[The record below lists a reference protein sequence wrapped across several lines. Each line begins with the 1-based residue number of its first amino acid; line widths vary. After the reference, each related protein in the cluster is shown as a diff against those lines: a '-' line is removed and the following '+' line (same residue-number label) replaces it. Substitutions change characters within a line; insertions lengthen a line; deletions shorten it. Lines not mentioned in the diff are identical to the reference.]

1 MYLQNELD
9 NNVPLAARLKK
20 PLLYLLAIIGYMV
33 TYALFKAGSQI
44 KGASFPYSIEKEII
58 DEVGETL
65 RQAGESISWVTDPFA
80 QSINLLVAAI
90 ETSLMTLPWITVVF
104 VICSV
109 AAKFSGFKL
118 AGFCLGSLTFI
129 TLLGLWNSLLIT
141 ASLIVT
147 SVALSLGIGI
157 PLGIIVALNS
167 RAERLIR
174 PLLDVMQ
181 VMPSFVYLIP
191 ALVLFGVG
199 SAVSIALTVIYSI
212 PPSIRL
218 TNLGIR
224 TVPIEP
230 LETAFSHGATR
241 FQTLLH
247 VQLPLAK
254 PSIMMGVNQTIM
266 MALAM
271 VIITAVVGSDG
282 LGRDVWYALRT
293 INTGT
298 GLEAGLA
305 IVVLAVLLDRLSYAI
320 TSRSRV
326 GTSPTPSTLFSVIY
340 KLLPQKVT
348 NLAGVATIR
357 LFGFGLLTLLVSA
370 SAQVFSLSEL
380 PLSWHF
386 SFADP
391 VNDAVGWATVNL
403 YFITSWLRDSVIRE
417 FALGPTAN
425 LLTAIPWWLFFIAA
439 VGIAYTR
446 RGKWVAM
453 LTLVGSLFLSI
464 TGIWDEAMETLSQVL
479 TAVALATIVGIS
491 IGILTSQSKL
501 LASWLKP
508 VLDTMQTMPVFVY
521 LIPVI
526 MLWGAG
532 PVASVIATVIYA
544 MPSAIRMTDLGIRL
558 VSSEFIE
565 TAQSYGATRWQILR
579 QIQIPIATPTIML
592 GINQCV
598 MMTLAMVIVGGLVGG
613 GGLGQE
619 VYVATLYLRMG
630 DGLVSGFGIVF
641 LAIVLD
647 RITQPNQAAPRKEVI
662 M

>member
-1 MYLQNELD
+1 M
-9 NNVPLAARLKK
+9 ARIKM
-20 PLLYLLAIIGYMV
+20 PLLWLLAIIGYTV
-33 TYALFKAGSQI
+33 TYALFKTDSQI
-44 KGASFPYSIEKEII
+44 KGAPFPYFIEKQVI
-58 DEVGETL
+58 DEAGETL
-65 RQAGESISWVTDPFA
+65 RRAGESISWLTDPIA
-80 QSINLLVAAI
+80 QGINAIVAGIEASLVA
-90 ETSLMTLPWITVVF
+90 LPWVTVVF

-109 AAKFSGFKL
+109 AARFSGFKL
-118 AGFCLGSLTFI
+118 AGFCLGSLTFVALI
-129 TLLGLWNSLLIT
+129 GLWGSLLIT
-141 ASLIVT
+141 SSLILT
-147 SVALSLGIGI
+147 SVALSLCIGI
-157 PLGIIVALNS
+157 PLGIIVALNN

-174 PLLDVMQ
+174 PLLDIMQ

-241 FQTLLH
+241 LQTLFH

-305 IVVLAVLLDRLSYAI
+305 IVILAVVLDRLSYAI
-320 TSRSRV
+320 SSRRRASS
-326 GTSPTPSTLFSVIY
+326 SPRPSPIFAAVFAAIY
-340 KLLPQKVT
+340 KLLPQKVASLT
-348 NLAGVATIR
+348 GTANVR
-357 LFGFGLLTLLVSA
+357 LFGFALLTLLISG
-370 SAQVFSLSEL
+370 FSQLFSFDAL

-386 SFADP
+386 SFAGP

-417 FALGPTAN
+417 FALGPIDN
-425 LLTAIPWWLFFIAA
+425 LLTAVPWWLFFIAA
-439 VGIAYTR
+439 VGIAYAR
-446 RGKWVAM
+446 RGKWVAI
-453 LTLVGSLFLSI
+453 LTLSGCLFLSI

-479 TAVALATIVGIS
+479 TAVVLAAIVGIS
-491 IGILTSQSKL
+491 AGILASQNKL

-526 MLWGAG
+526 MLWSAG

-544 MPSAIRMTDLGIRL
+544 MPPAIRMTDLGIRL
-558 VSSEFIE
+558 VSSEFVE
-565 TAQSYGATRWQILR
+565 VAQSYGATRWQILR
-579 QIQIPIATPTIML
+579 QIQIPIAAPTIML

-647 RITQPNQAAPRKEVI
+647 RMTQPKEAVTRKEVLV
-662 M
+662 